1 MLKVIYGLE
10 KVILVVL
17 LTAMALV
24 TFVQVVAR
32 YVFNSGVV
40 WALELTVFLFA
51 WLVLLGAVQL
61 AREGRHIGID
71 ALISVL
77 RPGPKK
83 IAGLIASA
91 ACVAYG
97 LMMFSGAWTY
107 FYKMYR
113 IGIPTADL
121 RIPTWWVMIVL
132 PVAFGFLS
140 LRFGI
145 SFLKILTGRADSML
159 SSIEDQELVEEL
171 DAAQASHL
179 DTSDEDAR
187 PDHARKDR

>member
-1 MLKVIYGLE
+1 MLKVIHGIE
-10 KVILVVL
+10 KVLLVVL
-17 LTAMALV
+17 ITAMALV

-32 YVFNSGVV
+32 YVFNSGAV

-71 ALISVL
+71 ALIGIL

-91 ACVAYG
+91 ACVAYA
-97 LMMFSGAWTY
+97 LMMLSGAWTY

-113 IGIPTADL
+113 IGIPTADM

-132 PVAFGFLS
+132 PLAFGVLTV
-140 LRFGI
+140 RFGI
-145 SFLKILTGRADSML
+145 SFLKILTGREESML
-159 SSIEDQELVEEL
+159 SSIEDRELVEEL

-179 DTSDEDAR
+179 DTSNED
-187 PDHARKDR
+187 ARKDR